1 MQLKTDMQKTVKDVS
16 LFLKANSLDQKTI
29 KRFALFLE
37 EALLV
42 YRDDPSFDTFT
53 VKCEKHIKTVTIKI
67 VVPGKS
73 LNPMEND
80 LIIERAMKGMETPP
94 VWSYRNGRNIIVY
107 KPILLFSSLN
117 SLKFVW
123 SHMRGERKK
132 LFATLALNLL
142 EIAAE
147 LALPIFSAM
156 VIAALTTS
164 AIKRLVYMT
173 IVVLLL
179 RLIRDVLTYKCE
191 IRYSQVYK
199 SMLDSLS
206 AGLTRKML
214 EIKVDSIRKNGS
226 GLFIQ
231 RLTSDV
237 NGLTDRFDA
246 FLQMATQMIQYFGIL
261 IGFAIISFPL
271 FLYQLVTAAILIWI
285 ETHRADVYQQNE
297 RKARLS
303 AEAYTDAV
311 GEIVRANREIKLYQG
326 KKAFLEIVSKCNGDL
341 TRLNLH
347 KQITNNKYCLL
358 RWDLREAFHFIF
370 VMILVLYVI
379 QGRMDVAIAVVL
391 YNYNESMFGLV
402 GDYGWFMSSMKMT
415 LLYCE
420 RLYQLMSGRD
430 FPVEHFGDTHIDRMR
445 GEISFEN
452 VTFAYPSEKEGKVNR
467 TILDH
472 MDLQIKPGEYVA
484 ITGRSGCGKTT
495 MFNLITKLFEA
506 QRGAVKL
513 DGVNIR
519 RLDEA
524 SIRSNIAIVTQNPYI
539 MHMTIR
545 ENLRIAKADATEEEM
560 IAACK
565 QACIHEDILRM
576 ENGYDTHITDDG
588 ASMSGGQRQRLAIAM
603 CILKDAPIL
612 LMDEAT
618 SALDNITQ
626 CAVQDNIKHLS
637 DNRTV
642 LVIAHRMSTIVN
654 CDRILFMNEGRIAA
668 SGTHEQLM
676 KTCEEYRKLYESDQK
691 RDSDIEE

>member
-42 YRDDPSFDTFT
+42 YHDDPSFDTFT

-80 LIIERAMKGMETPP
+80 LIIERAMKGMENPP

-107 KPILLFSSLN
+107 KPILLFTSLN

-271 FLYQLVTAAILIWI
+271 FLYQLVAVAVLIWI

-297 RKARLS
+297 RKARIS

-326 KKAFLEIVSKCNGDL
+326 KKAFLEIVRKCNDDL
-341 TRLNLH
+341 TRLNLQ

-420 RLYQLMSGRD
+420 RLYQLASGRD

-472 MDLQIKPGEYVA
+472 MDLQIEPGEYVA